1 MKVQVRRDAAGWD
14 FLRNAPNAESEP
26 ADPTQIKGNYSHE
39 ELGSALGYKL
49 TVPIT
54 MANDYNGYIATYR
67 EYQRGDHYRKA
78 LTGWGPHSSDY
89 LATRLV
95 RMGRHLNGGAD
106 LAEEPLA
113 QKVPADM
120 AANDA
125 RATVLGQ
132 MGTSAVNAYEATLP
146 NDGGTAQAVDQPSD
160 MERFGAAFFRWNGG
174 SNFTDNPVVKV
185 QRRDGADWVDEAD
198 ESGELPITLE
208 FPHDDQTPS

>member
-49 TVPIT
+49 TIPVA

-89 LATRLV
+89 MATHLV
-95 RMGRHLNGGAD
+95 QMGRALAGHDASQGEVDRQSDPAKAD
-106 LAEEPLA
+106 PVYAPLA
-113 QKVPADM
+113 AKELADR
-120 AANDA
+120 AHNDA
-125 RATVLGQ
+125 RA
-132 MGTSAVNAYEATLP
+132 
-146 NDGGTAQAVDQPSD
+146 QAL
-160 MERFGAAFFRWNGG
+160 GAAGEQG
-174 SNFTDNPVVKV
+174 AKAYQASLPDNA
-185 QRRDGADWVDEAD
+185 GAA
-198 ESGELPITLE
+198 
-208 FPHDDQTPS
+208 

>member
-95 RMGRHLNGGAD
+95 GMGRGLNGDDGAK
-106 LAEEPLA
+106 AELDGEPLNA
-113 QKVPADM
+113 KEVADQAHADAKATAIGQIAS
-120 AANDA
+120 AAATAYAATIADDA
-125 RATVLGQ
+125 GAPGV
-132 MGTSAVNAYEATLP
+132 
-146 NDGGTAQAVDQPSD
+146 TAQPQDL
-160 MERFGAAFFRWNGG
+160 ERFGAATVQWRGG
-174 SNFTDNPVVKV
+174 DNYVDNPAVVV
-185 QRRDGADWVDEAD
+185 ERRAGNRWEPFGDQ
-198 ESGELPITLE
+198 SGEV
-208 FPHDDQTPS
+208 